1 MTGLWALPNARADG
15 FTARTSILRGL
26 IVGLLI
32 AALQIAGGH
41 AWFDYQK
48 VSVHGNG
55 LVAVAGPVFLLPLAI
70 AWGWT
75 WVSDR
80 WSGRSGPRLLLF
92 TVGLVFG
99 AASAFPLQYV
109 LFPPAT
115 ESSAATFVDFV
126 LLGLIFVMP
135 VVAIAALLFW
145 AFASQK
151 VSV

>member
-1 MTGLWALPNARADG
+1 MALGLGGGRRRQAPSTPRVS
-15 FTARTSILRGL
+15 FVRGL
-26 IVGLLI
+26 FAGVLI
-32 AALQIAGGH
+32 ASLQIAGGH
-41 AWFDYQK
+41 AWLDYQRF
-48 VSVHGNG
+48 SFHGSS
-55 LVAVAGPVFLLPLAI
+55 LVALAVPVFLLPLAI

-80 WSGRSGPRLLLF
+80 WSGRSGSRLLLF
-92 TVGLVFG
+92 TAGLVFG